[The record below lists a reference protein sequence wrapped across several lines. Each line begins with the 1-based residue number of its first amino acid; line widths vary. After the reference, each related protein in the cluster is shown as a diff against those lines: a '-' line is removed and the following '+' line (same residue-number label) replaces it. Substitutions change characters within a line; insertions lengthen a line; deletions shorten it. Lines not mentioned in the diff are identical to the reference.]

1 MAKSDND
8 EREERILAAATE
20 LFVYYGYDKTTVS
33 DIARSAGISKGAVY
47 LHFDSKDDLFEAVM
61 VRELGAYTERWFDLI
76 EADSQGGTIGGM
88 YKNSLYALN
97 ASDFMAAMFKRDSR
111 VLGNYVR
118 KPGNL
123 FMSMRES
130 QETSPRLV
138 FVRMMQEAGA
148 MRQDMDPA
156 VIAHI
161 MDMLAYGLVAID
173 DIVPKEQ
180 APPMEDV
187 IEGIAAIMDRALTP
201 ADGGNSEAG
210 KIIIRQIAE
219 TARQRF
225 EATDGEPEEIEP

>member
-1 MAKSDND
+1 
-8 EREERILAAATE
+8 
-20 LFVYYGYDKTTVS
+20 
-33 DIARSAGISKGAVY
+33 
-47 LHFDSKDDLFEAVM
+47 
-61 VRELGAYTERWFDLI
+61 
-76 EADSQGGTIGGM
+76 
-88 YKNSLYALN
+88 
-97 ASDFMAAMFKRDSR
+97 
-111 VLGNYVR
+111 
-118 KPGNL
+118 
-123 FMSMRES
+123 
-130 QETSPRLV
+130 
-138 FVRMMQEAGA
+138 MMQEAGA

-187 IEGIAAIMDRALTP
+187 IEGIATIMDRALTP